1 MSTGDEQRGYS
12 RRRFLI
18 GAAGTAFAVGAGFA
32 AATAPLRIG
41 LTPVILDDRTTF
53 LGDWRDWLR
62 RRMGLPVVFVQ
73 RAKYRDITDLLLN
86 GHLDAAWICGYPYVL
101 HRDRLRLVAVP
112 EYRGAPRY
120 RSLIISG
127 SGRVGITAFEDLAGR
142 VFAFSDPDSNSG
154 YLYPSYRLRR
164 LGSDPGDYFRRA
176 FFTWSHRNTIE
187 AVAEGLADGG
197 AVDSYVWDAY
207 NRLHP
212 DLAAA
217 TRVIERSPEF
227 GFPPL
232 VTTKRAPPENAAR
245 LRDAL
250 LAMDADPAGRALLDR
265 VFLDRFVR
273 PHDASYDSIA
283 GMARVVDSQ

>member
-1 MSTGDEQRGYS
+1 MSILV
-12 RRRFLI
+12 RF
-18 GAAGTAFAVGAGFA
+18 A
-32 AATAPLRIG
+32 RI
-41 LTPVILDDRTTF
+41 
-53 LGDWRDWLR
+53 
-62 RRMGLPVVFVQ
+62 
-73 RAKYRDITDLLLN
+73 
-86 GHLDAAWICGYPYVL
+86 DAAWICGYPYVL